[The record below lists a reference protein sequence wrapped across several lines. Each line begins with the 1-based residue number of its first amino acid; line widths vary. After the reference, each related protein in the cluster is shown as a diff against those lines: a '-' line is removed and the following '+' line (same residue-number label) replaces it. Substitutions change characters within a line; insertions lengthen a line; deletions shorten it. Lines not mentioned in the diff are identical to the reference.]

1 MYALYTLGK
10 EGDFMYEKWIDDVY
24 ATLIGVQEEGVPG
37 VENAFA
43 PGEYCARRYEDM
55 TAHRQRLWERLGC
68 EDDEDIEQI
77 LCAMESIQAE
87 LCRKMFE
94 YGMKFGNAETK

>member
-1 MYALYTLGK
+1 M
-10 EGDFMYEKWIDDVY
+10 ENIVFEDVY
-24 ATLIGVQEEGVPG
+24 AALTGESIAVPG

-43 PGEYCARRYEDM
+43 PGAYCARRYEDM

-77 LCAMESIQAE
+77 LCAMESIQAH

-94 YGMKFGNAETK
+94 YGLKFGKPIVGEGQ

>member
-1 MYALYTLGK
+1 MICLKNEAFEDIYA
-10 EGDFMYEKWIDDVY
+10 
-24 ATLIGVQEEGVPG
+24 ALIGESIAVPG

-43 PGEYCARRYEDM
+43 PGKYCARRYGDM
-55 TAHRQRLWERLGC
+55 VAHRQRLWERLDC

-94 YGMKFGNAETK
+94 YGMKFGKPLVGEGH

>member
-1 MYALYTLGK
+1 MICLKNEAFEDIYAALTG
-10 EGDFMYEKWIDDVY
+10 ESI
-24 ATLIGVQEEGVPG
+24 TVPG

-43 PGEYCARRYEDM
+43 PGAYCAQRYGDM
-55 TAHRQRLWERLGC
+55 VAHRQRLWERLGC

-94 YGMKFGNAETK
+94 YGMKFGNAETQ

>member
-1 MYALYTLGK
+1 MK
-10 EGDFMYEKWIDDVY
+10 ENLVDDVY
-24 ATLIGVQEEGVPG
+24 ATLIGVAGEAYQVPG

-43 PGEYCARRYEDM
+43 PGEYCDRRYADM
-55 TAHRQRLWERLGC
+55 TAHRQRLWERLGS

-94 YGMKFGNAETK
+94 YGLRFGKQT

>member
-1 MYALYTLGK
+1 MICLENKAFEDIYAALTG
-10 EGDFMYEKWIDDVY
+10 ESIV
-24 ATLIGVQEEGVPG
+24 VPG

-43 PGEYCARRYEDM
+43 PGTYCARRYGDM

>member
-1 MYALYTLGK
+1 MYTRG
-10 EGDFMYEKWIDDVY
+10 ERNEEKWIDDVY

-43 PGEYCARRYEDM
+43 PGAYCARRYEDM

>member
-1 MYALYTLGK
+1 
-10 EGDFMYEKWIDDVY
+10 MYEKWIDDVY

-43 PGEYCARRYEDM
+43 PGAYCARRYEDM

-94 YGMKFGNAETK
+94 YGMKLGKGIENGK